1 MVIDNESIAAKSNS
15 SHSDSGYNTVS
26 SKSQTSSAVHTDFE
40 IDLDADP
47 EVFYSTATMSVDHNY
62 MFFLLLQLNY
72 IATRLTSFL
81 SGIKSFPASISI
93 QSKLSEVP
101 PLNLYSA
108 VFNGKI
114 TEVLFLIEV
123 LHCNIHKCS
132 NEQGHIPLHTAA
144 ACGDLNMVKFFIEDK
159 NSHAASKSTMNK
171 ETPLHLAAL
180 NGHLHIVKYLVST
193 QLMDPT
199 SLDNNDCS
207 PLHNACRSGNL
218 DVVKYLMSE
227 IQRHQP
233 LDVNEKAIDGITPIH
248 FAAESGN
255 PSLIRFLLKE
265 LKPSFQVI
273 ADCDVHSKDKVLII
287 RIYTI

>member
-1 MVIDNESIAAKSNS
+1 
-15 SHSDSGYNTVS
+15 
-26 SKSQTSSAVHTDFE
+26 
-40 IDLDADP
+40 
-47 EVFYSTATMSVDHNY
+47 
-62 MFFLLLQLNY
+62 MFFSLQHNDK
-72 IATRLTSFL
+72 ATRFTSLL
-81 SGIKSFPASISI
+81 SGIKSFPAYFSI
-93 QSKLSEVP
+93 QSKWNEVP
-101 PLNLYSA
+101 PLKLHSA
-108 VFNGKI
+108 VFNGEI
-114 TEVLFLIEV
+114 TQVRFLIEV
-123 LHCNIHKCS
+123 LHCDS
-132 NEQGHIPLHTAA
+132 NEQGRFLLHIAA
-144 ACGDLNMVKFFIEDK
+144 AYGHLNIVKYFIEDRK
-159 NSHAASKSTMNK
+159 FNAATESMNK

-255 PSLIRFLLKE
+255 PNLIQFLLKE

-273 ADCDVHSKDKVLII
+273 AECDLKSKDGVSHHNYSTVIHVCMHDTYII
-287 RIYTI
+287 LSPIIIYHSNNYIPLLSRKEGCLFRMLQYMATQKL

>member
-1 MVIDNESIAAKSNS
+1 MS
-15 SHSDSGYNTVS
+15 YPP
-26 SKSQTSSAVHTDFE
+26 SQTSSAVCSDFE
-40 IDLDADP
+40 IYLDADP
-47 EVFYSTATMSVDHNY
+47 EVFYSTATMHACLSIVIK
-62 MFFLLLQLNY
+62 FSLLQLNDL
-72 IATRLTSFL
+72 AAQLTSLL
-81 SGIKSFPASISI
+81 SGISSFPTYISI
-93 QSKLSEVP
+93 QSKWSEVP
-101 PLNLYSA
+101 YLKLHSA
-108 VFNGKI
+108 VFNGEI
-114 TEVLFLIEV
+114 TQVRFLIEV
-123 LHCNIHKCS
+123 LHCNIYKCC
-132 NEQGHIPLHTAA
+132 NEQGHFPLHIAA
-144 ACGDLNMVKFFIEDK
+144 ACGDLNMVKFFIEDRK
-159 NSHAASKSTMNK
+159 IIAATESINK

-207 PLHNACRSGNL
+207 LLHNACRSGNL

-287 RIYTI
+287 RIYYIVVHTYLMYS

>member
-1 MVIDNESIAAKSNS
+1 
-15 SHSDSGYNTVS
+15 
-26 SKSQTSSAVHTDFE
+26 
-40 IDLDADP
+40 
-47 EVFYSTATMSVDHNY
+47 

-81 SGIKSFPASISI
+81 SGIKSFPACISI
-93 QSKLSEVP
+93 QSELSEVP

-114 TEVLFLIEV
+114 IQVLFLIEV

-144 ACGDLNMVKFFIEDK
+144 ACGDLKMVQFFIEVMK
-159 NSHAASKSTMNK
+159 IMAATESMNK

-180 NGHLHIVKYLVST
+180 NGHLHIVKYLVSA

-218 DVVKYLMSE
+218 DVLKYLVSE

-233 LDVNEKAIDGITPIH
+233 LDVNEIAIDGSTPIH
-248 FAAESGN
+248 LAAESDN

-273 ADCDVHSKDKVLII
+273 AGCDVHSKDEVIDHT
-287 RIYTI
+287 RIVYHTYM